1 MPLPAAHWH
10 LHRSSSHI
18 LFLAADAARLYVSR
32 LLKGSAVCCCGGKGW
47 RCLNPHA
54 TNLGCW
60 DTPAVGANLLCRPH
74 SRLLLLLHSDLAPF
88 HLCVLS
94 ATGRKAPRCQ
104 GAAWRGGTSAA
115 AAARVVAAPRV
126 DSCWRMLRVV
136 ACSCASAACN
146 SCGATGGGGGVG
158 GVFACVSGGL
168 VVQGQVENGWGRWP
182 SASLRRSDT
191 CGWVS
196 LCCWVL
202 CWVLGAL
209 CCRCMQQ
216 GVMGRGWLRAAARCF
231 PVYGAAASHEA
242 TIHLQLLHLALTAA
256 AVALQQLL
264 VVVLLAWRQGPWW
277 LGGIHECSISCQ
289 GCHREGALVPR
300 PTGSARGCQR
310 LVLVGSLLLLL
321 LLVEVVVGQGVG
333 GAVGA

>member
-146 SCGATGGGGGVG
+146 SCGATGGGGVWVVYLRVCQGGLWYKVRWRMGGAGGQVQACDGQIRVG
-158 GVFACVSGGL
+158 GCPCAAGCCAG
-168 VVQGQVENGWGRWP
+168 
-182 SASLRRSDT
+182 
-191 CGWVS
+191 
-196 LCCWVL
+196 CWVR
-202 CWVLGAL
+202 CVAGA
-209 CCRCMQQ
+209 CN
-216 GVMGRGWLRAAARCF
+216 RA
-231 PVYGAAASHEA
+231 
-242 TIHLQLLHLALTAA
+242 
-256 AVALQQLL
+256 
-264 VVVLLAWRQGPWW
+264 
-277 LGGIHECSISCQ
+277 
-289 GCHREGALVPR
+289 
-300 PTGSARGCQR
+300 
-310 LVLVGSLLLLL
+310 
-321 LLVEVVVGQGVG
+321 
-333 GAVGA
+333 

>member
-146 SCGATGGGGGVG
+146 SCGATGGGGCGWCICVCVRG
-158 GVFACVSGGL
+158 ACGTRSGGEW
-168 VVQGQVENGWGRWP
+168 VGQVAKCKPATVRYV
-182 SASLRRSDT
+182 
-191 CGWVS
+191 WVGVP
-196 LCCWVL
+196 VL
-202 CWVLGAL
+202 LGVVLGAGCVVL
-209 CCRCMQQ
+209 Q
-216 GVMGRGWLRAAARCF
+216 VHATGRDGERL
-231 PVYGAAASHEA
+231 AASCCKVLSRVWRSCFTRGNHSPA
-242 TIHLQLLHLALTAA
+242 ASASCPHGRCRGTAA
-256 AVALQQLL
+256 AAGGCVAGVAAGPL
-264 VVVLLAWRQGPWW
+264 VAWWHP
-277 LGGIHECSISCQ
+277 
-289 GCHREGALVPR
+289 
-300 PTGSARGCQR
+300 
-310 LVLVGSLLLLL
+310 
-321 LLVEVVVGQGVG
+321 
-333 GAVGA
+333 